1 MSAGQTHR
9 FVMNFRIWRMVA
21 YCHGALSS
29 QHHDDPANPMRLLSV
44 ISFLTLFAMSFVVES
59 AFAVEAAPLPAPHQ
73 VDIPLGTGTLHAQLY
88 KPDGDGPFPTVIGLH
103 GCGGLGGHSES
114 VLPRY
119 RDWAEQLVKTGH
131 AVLLPDSYGSRE
143 LGPQCRVKERHVLAR
158 RERVADIIATRQWLV
173 QQPWAAHGRISLI
186 GWANG
191 ASALLWAVRP
201 QLSSRSTE
209 PDFRSAIAFY
219 PDCRVSNGLGWSA
232 RVPTLLL
239 IGAKDDVSSPS
250 ACRQMVDGARGR
262 SALTRI
268 EIYPGAPHDFD
279 RANLPL
285 HAVGAGSDATVPEHG
300 HIGTDA
306 DARADSQKRVAEWL
320 AR

>member
-1 MSAGQTHR
+1 MRPQS
-9 FVMNFRIWRMVA
+9 VA
-21 YCHGALSS
+21 
-29 QHHDDPANPMRLLSV
+29 
-44 ISFLTLFAMSFVVES
+44 IFLTLALA
-59 AFAVEAAPLPAPHQ
+59 AFAAKAAPLPAPHQ
-73 VDIPLGTGTLHAQLY
+73 VDIPASNLTLHAQLF
-88 KPDGDGPFPTVIGLH
+88 KPEGNGPFPTVIALH
-103 GCGGLGGHSES
+103 GCGGLPGHSEP

-119 RDWAEQLVKTGH
+119 RDWAEQFVRTGH

-143 LGPQCRVKERHVLAR
+143 LGPQCRVRERERHVLAR
-158 RERVADIIATRQWLV
+158 KERVADINAARQWLL
-173 QQPWAAHGRISLI
+173 QQPWVAHDRISLI

-201 QLSSRSTE
+201 QLLSHGSE

-219 PDCRVSNGLGWSA
+219 PDCRLSSGLGWSA

-239 IGAKDDVSSPS
+239 IGAKDDVSSPP

-268 EIYPGAPHDFD
+268 VVYPDAYHDFD
-279 RANLPL
+279 RANLPV
-285 HAVGAGSDATVPEHG
+285 HAIAGTADAAAPEHG

-306 DARADSQKRVAEWL
+306 DARTDAEKRVAEWL

>member
-1 MSAGQTHR
+1 MHD
-9 FVMNFRIWRMVA
+9 NFETRRRVVRTMTTIRP
-21 YCHGALSS
+21 S
-29 QHHDDPANPMRLLSV
+29 QMRALLSAV
-44 ISFLTLFAMSFVVES
+44 FLTLLAV
-59 AFAVEAAPLPAPHQ
+59 AFAADAAPLPAPHQ
-73 VDIPLGTGTLHAQLY
+73 VDIPAANVTLHAQLY
-88 KPDGDGPFPTVIGLH
+88 KPDGNGPFPTVIALH
-103 GCGGLGGHSES
+103 GCGGLAGHSEP

-119 RDWAEQLVKTGH
+119 RDWAEQFLSTGH

-143 LGPQCRVKERHVLAR
+143 LGPQCRVKERERHVLAR
-158 RERVADIIATRQWLV
+158 KERVADINAARQWLL
-173 QQPWAAHGRISLI
+173 QQPWAAHDRISLI

-201 QLSSRSTE
+201 QMSSPHSTE

-219 PDCRVSNGLGWSA
+219 PDCRISSGLGWSA

-239 IGAKDDVSSPS
+239 IGAKDDVSSPP

-268 EIYPGAPHDFD
+268 VVYPSAYHDFD
-279 RANLPL
+279 RANLPV
-285 HAVGAGSDATVPEHG
+285 HAIAGTADAAAPERG

-306 DARADSQKRVAEWL
+306 DARTDAEKLVAEWL